1 MTIVERNTHETQIRL
16 EVVPGSGAARVDTT
30 IPFLDHMLVT
40 LARYA
45 SLDLEIAARGDLRH
59 HLIEDVLVD
68 ALAGEVLEMAGLED
82 RGHLIED
89 VAIAFGAAVAALVP
103 PRAARYGDRFIPMD
117 DALVHVAIDLGG
129 RPYYQGSLPSDL
141 YEHWFRSFSD
151 NALATVHVRVI
162 RGRDRH
168 HVVEAAFKALGASLR
183 QALVADGGSGVFSTK
198 GAVGLEV
205 K

>member
-1 MTIVERNTHETQIRL
+1 MTIVERNTRETQICL
-16 EVVPGSGAARVDTT
+16 EVAPGSGAARIDTT

-45 SLDLEIAARGDLRH
+45 SLDLTLTARGDLH
-59 HLIEDVLVD
+59 H
-68 ALAGEVLEMAGLED
+68 
-82 RGHLIED
+82 HLIED
-89 VAIAFGAAVAALVP
+89 VAIAFGVAIAALVP
-103 PRAARYGDRFIPMD
+103 SRAARYGDRFIPMD

-129 RPYYQGSLPSDL
+129 RTYYQGPLPSDL
-141 YEHWFRSFSD
+141 YDHWFRSFSD

-183 QALVADGGSGVFSTK
+183 QALVVDGASGVFSTK

-205 K
+205 T